1 MSPAHSLVAINFK
14 AEIVALQGWDRTR
27 PCGRWSYARPDANLA
42 QGNLNSM
49 PQITAF
55 GQIAAGSGAAAGGR
69 LLSAP
74 DPALTTH
81 TLDSTVEYRVRN
93 GGMRSSQVAARAG
106 INGQTLRYYERR
118 TC

>member
-14 AEIVALQGWDRTR
+14 AEIVALQGWDRTPVWALVVCPAR
-27 PCGRWSYARPDANLA
+27 RKPGAGQPEQYAPDHR
-42 QGNLNSM
+42 
-49 PQITAF
+49 F

>member
-1 MSPAHSLVAINFK
+1 MWALVVCPARRKPGAGQP
-14 AEIVALQGWDRTR
+14 EQ
-27 PCGRWSYARPDANLA
+27 YAPDHR
-42 QGNLNSM
+42 
-49 PQITAF
+49 F

-106 INGQTLRYYERR
+106 INGQTLRYHERR

>member
-1 MSPAHSLVAINFK
+1 MGA
-14 AEIVALQGWDRTR
+14 
-27 PCGRWSYARPDANLA
+27 GRMPGQTQTWRRAPEQYAPDHR
-42 QGNLNSM
+42 
-49 PQITAF
+49 F

>member
-49 PQITAF
+49 PQITAS
-55 GQIAAGSGAAAGGR
+55 AKSPLASGAAAGGR

-81 TLDSTVEYRVRN
+81 TLDSTVEYRVQN

>member
-1 MSPAHSLVAINFK
+1 MWALVVCQARRK
-14 AEIVALQGWDRTR
+14 PGAGQPEQ
-27 PCGRWSYARPDANLA
+27 YAPDHR
-42 QGNLNSM
+42 
-49 PQITAF
+49 F

-93 GGMRSSQVAARAG
+93 GGMRSSQVAAQAG